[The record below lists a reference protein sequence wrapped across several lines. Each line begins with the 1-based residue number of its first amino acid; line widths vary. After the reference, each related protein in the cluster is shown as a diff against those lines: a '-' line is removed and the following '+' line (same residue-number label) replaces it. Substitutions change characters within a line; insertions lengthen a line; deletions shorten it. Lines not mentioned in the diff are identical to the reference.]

1 MTRTHRAQ
9 SLRMVLVYVAVLLVA
24 LCVLASACL
33 FAPDLGAPA
42 LTEGSFQLWLGRSG
56 VVALTVAINGVTLA
70 SLGGYLIARSSLLRR
85 RRGIGGIFLL
95 QLGPAAIVIAGLSF
109 LLVWLGLIKA
119 FAALLAIYL
128 ITGLPFCLW
137 QMCRSYKAVPVEMEE
152 SAELDGASVGQ
163 SFVRVVLPLAARGLI
178 VSTLFSLV
186 LAWIEYVIAGMLL
199 PNTGIF
205 PPPPATT
212 GESFARQTVV
222 SLVAIVAVTLF
233 LLLGRLLTIRSNRAE
248 PV

>member
-1 MTRTHRAQ
+1 
-9 SLRMVLVYVAVLLVA
+9 
-24 LCVLASACL
+24 
-33 FAPDLGAPA
+33 
-42 LTEGSFQLWLGRSG
+42 
-56 VVALTVAINGVTLA
+56 
-70 SLGGYLIARSSLLRR
+70 
-85 RRGIGGIFLL
+85 
-95 QLGPAAIVIAGLSF
+95 
-109 LLVWLGLIKA
+109 
-119 FAALLAIYL
+119 
-128 ITGLPFCLW
+128 
-137 QMCRSYKAVPVEMEE
+137 MEE

-163 SFVRVVLPLAARGLI
+163 SFVRVVLPLAARWLI

-222 SLVAIVAVTLF
+222 SLVAIVAVTLV

>member
-1 MTRTHRAQ
+1 
-9 SLRMVLVYVAVLLVA
+9 
-24 LCVLASACL
+24 
-33 FAPDLGAPA
+33 
-42 LTEGSFQLWLGRSG
+42 
-56 VVALTVAINGVTLA
+56 
-70 SLGGYLIARSSLLRR
+70 LLRR

-128 ITGLPFCLW
+128 ITGLAFCLW
-137 QMCRSYKAVPVEMEE
+137 QMCRSYKAVPVVMEE
-152 SAELDGASVGQ
+152 SAVLDGASVGQ

-199 PNTGIF
+199 RNTGIF